1 MDYAVSGVLIPS
13 DQIADRVRVLGE
25 QIGRDY
31 AGQDLMMVGILK
43 GAVIFMSDLVR
54 CIPSNVRVTMDFMA
68 VSSYGDSTK
77 TSGIVRIVKDLDS
90 SIKGKNVLLVEDIV
104 DTGLTLSYLIRL
116 MRERE
121 PKSLRV
127 CSLLDKEERR
137 TVEVPVEY
145 RGFRIPD
152 TFVVGYGLDYSGLWR
167 NYPEIHT
174 VEPVRD
180 AELQS

>member
-25 QIGRDY
+25 RIGRDY

-54 CIPSNVRVTMDFMA
+54 CIPPDVRVTMDFMA

-152 TFVVGYGLDYSGLWR
+152 TFVVGYGLDYSGQWR
-167 NYPEIHT
+167 NYPDIRT

-180 AELQS
+180 AEL